1 MIVRGFVPGHTNLDW
16 LPLFPGSE
24 KAVARF
30 PDLTVMTA
38 LFADAGFVLRE
49 TCLVE
54 EGSQTYGARA
64 EFSSAMREADS
75 ILTAMSDAE
84 IDAGIA
90 ALGERQDEIERFAL
104 SCLIFQKD

>member
-1 MIVRGFVPGHTNLDW
+1 
-16 LPLFPGSE
+16 
-24 KAVARF
+24 
-30 PDLTVMTA
+30 
-38 LFADAGFVLRE
+38 
-49 TCLVE
+49 
-54 EGSQTYGARA
+54 
-64 EFSSAMREADS
+64 MREADS